1 MANAAFKK
9 ALQPR
14 FSLFISEAELKV
26 RRPGSDY
33 GEELIMS
40 LATSDHTTKAF
51 DVDLQELK
59 RLIAEM
65 GGRVERQLHSAISAL
80 IRRDCEMGQRV
91 VLTDAML
98 DALQQE
104 IEEKAITTIATRQP
118 MAVDL
123 REVVAVLRIAND
135 LERIGDLAK
144 NIAKRVAVLDQ
155 EEIPRQARR
164 GLAHMMDIAI
174 GLLTDVLDAFV
185 SADSAKAAA
194 IRSRDE
200 EIDMMY
206 TSLFREL
213 LTYMMEDS
221 GIVAAGVHL
230 LFCAKNIERAGDHVT
245 NIAESVYYMVEG
257 HTFAEERRKADTT
270 SVYRAEAHHPH

>member
-1 MANAAFKK
+1 
-9 ALQPR
+9 
-14 FSLFISEAELKV
+14 
-26 RRPGSDY
+26 
-33 GEELIMS
+33 MS
-40 LATSDHTTKAF
+40 LATSEHTTKAF
-51 DVDLQELK
+51 DVDLQDLK
-59 RLIAEM
+59 RMVAEM

-80 IRRDCEMGQRV
+80 VRNDCEMGQRV
-91 VLTDAML
+91 VLADITL

-104 IEEKAITTIATRQP
+104 IEEKAIATIATRQP

-123 REVVAVLRIAND
+123 REAVGVLRIAND

-144 NIAKRVAVLDQ
+144 NIAKRAAVLNG

-164 GLAHMMDIAI
+164 GLIHIMDIAI
-174 GLLTDVLDAFV
+174 GLLADVLDAFV
-185 SADSAKAAA
+185 SSDSVKAAA
-194 IRSRDE
+194 VRSRDE

-221 GIVAAGVHL
+221 GTVTAGVHL

-257 HTFAEERRKADTT
+257 HAFAEERKKADMT
-270 SVYRAEAHHPH
+270 SGFRADAPYPH